1 MKAPNKLAS
10 NSFTVLPMK
19 PVLNKA
25 AKLKVKSSAKL
36 AKEAIL
42 KFFEPRYLK
51 EPKTVKPMN
60 TKDILPNTTSNTGLR
75 KSIMIE
81 PESIPVTDKIMSK
94 LTIKSKVIFKKNFM
108 N

>member
-42 KFFEPRYLK
+42 KFFEPRYLI
-51 EPKTVKPMN
+51 EPNTVKPMN
-60 TKDILPNTTSNTGLR
+60 TKDMLPNTASNTGLR
-75 KSIMIE
+75 KSIIIE
-81 PESIPVTDKIMSK
+81 PESIPVTDKIISK
-94 LTIKSKVIFKKNFM
+94 LIIKSKVIFKKNFM
-108 N
+108 D